1 MVNSRAFSAAGLCVC
16 VCVLVN
22 SHKTTRTRRIDA
34 AQRHQPGGLT
44 RARARVRTPPRAPAV
59 ARLPREQTGTVSI
72 ASGAHA
78 RRAVRAGA
86 ANAERGRALG
96 AGRVGARASAPFGPG
111 QEGESPPARSAIC
124 APGSSP
130 AHKMSIPR
138 RPDG

>member
-1 MVNSRAFSAAGLCVC
+1 MPRRGTSRLDS
-16 VCVLVN
+16 
-22 SHKTTRTRRIDA
+22 
-34 AQRHQPGGLT
+34 
-44 RARARVRTPPRAPAV
+44 RARVHPRPPASAALAVSAV
-59 ARLPREQTGTVSI
+59 ARLPREQAGTVSI
-72 ASGAHA
+72 ASGAQA

-86 ANAERGRALG
+86 ANAERGRALS